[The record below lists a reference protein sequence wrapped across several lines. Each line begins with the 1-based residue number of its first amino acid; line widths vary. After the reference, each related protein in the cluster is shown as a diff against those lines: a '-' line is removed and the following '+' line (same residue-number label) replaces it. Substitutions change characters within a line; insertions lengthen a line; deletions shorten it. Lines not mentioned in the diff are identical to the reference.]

1 MAETTIQVCDWLDCK
16 KISVCALTIDHTNS
30 QATRVMDLCETHYE
44 VFRDKIVKKA
54 SLAWQ
59 KSDSPR
65 SYVKETWTDVPKK

>member
-1 MAETTIQVCDWLDCK
+1 MVETTIQVCDWLNCTK
-16 KISVCALTIDHTNS
+16 MSVCALTIDHTNS